1 MTLAPRRP
9 PLTFEDMDDAAAAL
23 RERGVRLSTV
33 RRLVLE
39 SLFAAEGPVSAEWI
53 ADGMGDERLKLDV
66 SSVYRNL
73 ERLEELGLVKHV
85 HLGHGPGLYA
95 LEQERQLEYLVCE
108 ECGRVDSVEASQ
120 LDDVRAGV
128 RERFGYEVQFNHF
141 PIVGLCRR
149 CAAAES
155 RAAPPTLGPMT
166 ESEHT
171 HDDAHVH
178 EHEHDDGTVHSHPH
192 TSHEHGHTEHEH
204 EHTHEDGTTHTHPH
218 VHEEGLEHS
227 QDGAHFHDH

>member
-9 PLTFEDMDDAAAAL
+9 PLPFAGMDDAAAAL

-53 ADGMGDERLKLDV
+53 ADGMGEDRLKLDV

-85 HLGHGPGLYA
+85 HLGHGPGLYT
-95 LEQERQLEYLVCE
+95 LEDERQREYLVCE
-108 ECGRVDSVEASQ
+108 SCNRVDTVDASR
-120 LDDVRAGV
+120 LDAVRAEI
-128 RERFGYEVQFNHF
+128 REAFGYEAGFAHF

-149 CAAAES
+149 CAPEGSPAGK
-155 RAAPPTLGPMT
+155 APTPDDD
-166 ESEHT
+166 
-171 HDDAHVH
+171 HDHQHSHGDR
-178 EHEHDDGTVHSHPH
+178 VHSHPH
-192 TSHEHGHTEHEH
+192 AHGEGPGHR
-204 EHTHEDGTTHTHPH
+204 HTH
-218 VHEEGLEHS
+218 
-227 QDGAHFHDH
+227 